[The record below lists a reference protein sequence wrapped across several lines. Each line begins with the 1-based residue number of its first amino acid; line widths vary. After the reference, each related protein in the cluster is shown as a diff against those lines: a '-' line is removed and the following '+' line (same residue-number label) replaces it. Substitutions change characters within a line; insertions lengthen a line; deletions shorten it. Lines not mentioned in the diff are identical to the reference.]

1 MTNADVIRRMDN
13 NQLYEFLSE
22 WEDGDIDYAV
32 TFCDLC
38 KKDGNEL
45 HLDCDGCRKHWL
57 NRDAVEYGGLLYWK
71 KNQTYDYN
79 TVGEWIPVK
88 YHEITEEERE
98 ENGYPKDWVYLLD
111 CEMPQDEQEILVQVK
126 NGEIRWDVC
135 YLDDGFSLDSGWD
148 WADDVVAWMPLP
160 EPYKGGDTE

>member
-1 MTNADVIRRMDN
+1 MSTISKQVEELRKLAKKWRDTNVEVYNKLTGAADTIETLSAKVRAN
-13 NQLYEFLSE
+13 N
-22 WEDGDIDYAV
+22 
-32 TFCDLC
+32 
-38 KKDGNEL
+38 L
-45 HLDCDGCRKHWL
+45 H
-57 NRDAVEYGGLLYWK
+57 GG
-71 KNQTYDYN
+71 
-79 TVGEWIPVK
+79 WIPVS

-98 ENGYPKDWVYLLD
+98 EKGYPKDWVYLLD

-160 EPYKGGDTE
+160 EPYKGGDTVGGDTT